1 MKHFLIYTN
10 CHKDKGM
17 VTTERIRGYLE
28 SHGHRCTVFPQ
39 RRGDGNH
46 HSAGSGGDYPAGQPG
61 AAVPETPYPSDAYC
75 MIVLGGDGTMLQA
88 AWDVRK
94 MNIPLIGVNLGTL
107 GYLAEVEPAGL
118 EAALDQLMAGQV
130 LSESRMMLNGKV
142 FSQDGSITEDWSLN
156 DIVISRCGALQVIKM
171 NIYVNGQF
179 LKDYS
184 ADGVIVTTPT
194 GSTGYNLS
202 AGGPIAEP
210 SSRLIIMTPICPH
223 TLSSRSIILSPE
235 DVVEI
240 EIPEGREGRRQQVTA
255 NFDGTHEVPMCTGD
269 RIRIVKSEKT
279 TEILALNK
287 VSFLEVLHRKMREIE

>member
-17 VTTERIRGYLE
+17 AMTERIRGYLE
-28 SHGHRCTVFPQ
+28 SHGHKCTVILQ
-39 RRGDGNH
+39 NKGDGNH
-46 HSAGSGGDYPAGQPG
+46 HDMNTEDHAP
-61 AAVPETPYPSDAYC
+61 
-75 MIVLGGDGTMLQA
+75 
-88 AWDVRK
+88 AWDVK
-94 MNIPLIGVNLGTL
+94 KTNIPLIGVNLGTL
-107 GYLAEVEPAGL
+107 GYMTEVEPGCL
-118 EAALDQLMAGQV
+118 NEALDQLMSGEV

-142 FSQDGSITEDWSLN
+142 LYQDGGVMEDWSLN
-156 DIVISRCGALQVIKM
+156 DIVISRSGALQVIKL

-184 ADGVIVTTPT
+184 ADGVIITTPT

-210 SSRLIIMTPICPH
+210 SARLIIMTPICPH

-235 DVVEI
+235 DVIEI

-255 NFDGTHEVPMCTGD
+255 NFDGAHQVSMCTGD

-279 TEILALNK
+279 TEILSVNK
-287 VSFLEVLHRKMREIE
+287 VSFLEVLHRKMRETQ

>member
-10 CHKDKGM
+10 CHKDKDM
-17 VTTERIRGYLE
+17 ATTERIRGYLE

-46 HSAGSGGDYPAGQPG
+46 HSAGSGEEHPAGEQG
-61 AAVPETPYPSDAYC
+61 TAAPEVPYPSDAYC

-94 MNIPLIGVNLGTL
+94 THIPLIGVNLGTL
-107 GYLAEVEPAGL
+107 GYMTEVEPAGL
-118 EAALDQLMAGQV
+118 ETALDQLMAGQAF
-130 LSESRMMLNGKV
+130 SESRMMLNGKV
-142 FSQDGSITEDWSLN
+142 FSQDGSVTEDWSLN

-235 DVVEI
+235 DVIEI
-240 EIPEGREGRRQQVTA
+240 EIPEGREGRRQHVTA
-255 NFDGTHEVPMCTGD
+255 NFDGAHEVPMCTGD

-287 VSFLEVLHRKMREIE
+287 VSFLEVLHRKMRENE

>member
-10 CHKDKGM
+10 CHKDKDM
-17 VTTERIRGYLE
+17 ATTERIRGYLE

-46 HSAGSGGDYPAGQPG
+46 HSAGSEEDQLTGK
-61 AAVPETPYPSDAYC
+61 PETAASEVQYPSDAYC

-94 MNIPLIGVNLGTL
+94 THIPLIGVNLGTL
-107 GYLAEVEPAGL
+107 GYMTEVEPAGL
-118 EAALDQLMAGQV
+118 ETALDQLMAGQAF
-130 LSESRMMLNGKV
+130 SESRMMLNGKV
-142 FSQDGSITEDWSLN
+142 FSQDGSVTEDWSLN

-235 DVVEI
+235 DVIEI
-240 EIPEGREGRRQQVTA
+240 EIPEGREGRRQHVTA
-255 NFDGTHEVPMCTGD
+255 NFDGAHEVPMCTGD

-287 VSFLEVLHRKMREIE
+287 VSFLEVLHRKMRENE